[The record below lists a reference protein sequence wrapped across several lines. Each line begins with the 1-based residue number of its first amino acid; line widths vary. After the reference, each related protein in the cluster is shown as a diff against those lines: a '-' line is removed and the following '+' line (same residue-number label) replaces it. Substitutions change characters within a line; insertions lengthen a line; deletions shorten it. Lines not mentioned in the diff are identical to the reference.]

1 MVKKI
6 LPAGARKITYLLT
19 ITDDGLV
26 LSTEVTTHSPYKRSE
41 PLYQRDKIGLITV
54 NEYQK
59 INFEKLEQI
68 VKNFSETSDWSLLSI
83 TPQDLE
89 VCEEVES
96 YYDDDDRPE
105 ILPIEKKYE
114 YTNRIE
120 KSRIEKEVIEEVK
133 IPEPEDQ
140 GSQDVH
146 SDEPPKEEEN
156 ASTENDNSTKN

>member
-19 ITDDGLV
+19 ITDDGLL

-41 PLYQRDKIGLITV
+41 PLYQRDKICLITV

-89 VCEEVES
+89 VYEEVES
-96 YYDDDDRPE
+96 YYDDDLRPE

-114 YTNRIE
+114 YINRVE
-120 KSRIEKEVIEEVK
+120 KSRIEKEVVEEV
-133 IPEPEDQ
+133 IVQQNEDQ

-146 SDEPPKEEEN
+146 IDDPTKEEEN
-156 ASTENDNSTKN
+156 ASAKND